1 MGQLPLVF
9 AHGDPRHRGD
19 LRPVAIVAADDETPV
34 PRHVGPDGIAP
45 ADIV

>member
-9 AHGDPRHRGD
+9 ARGNPRHDGV
-19 LRPVAIVAADDETPV
+19 LRPAGSAAADDGA

-45 ADIV
+45 GDIV